1 MYGVGKGGR
10 RCEKVGEGG
19 RGVVEGGIGV
29 GEEWEKVGKGE
40 RR

>member
-1 MYGVGKGGR
+1 
-10 RCEKVGEGG
+10 VGEGG

-29 GEEWEKVGKGE
+29 GEEWEKVGEGE